1 MDIYSKK
8 KCCSFHNVQYEN
20 QSFGEGRDEGLAGY
34 IGWDK
39 TVAYVKDNL
48 YWLNKHKDV
57 GFATW
62 PRP

>member
-1 MDIYSKK
+1 
-8 KCCSFHNVQYEN
+8 
-20 QSFGEGRDEGLAGY
+20 
-34 IGWDK
+34 
-39 TVAYVKDNL
+39 VAYVKDNL